1 MHVRTLA
8 KELGVDF
15 PTLLADAGVAPWT
28 FEDADNSIPYHV
40 LGRLLVACAEHAN
53 CGHFGLLVGTRFDP
67 SSLGELN
74 GLMKNCG
81 SVREA
86 LALGA
91 SYLQVADQGAMFIQ
105 LDVRDGRTAT
115 GWALFAGDIPGAS
128 HIQDAA
134 LAIQCRLL
142 RELCGPAW
150 RPLLTRLSRSRPA
163 DTRPYRAAFGMNI
176 EFDADLSAVVFD
188 SYWLDQPI
196 SGANSE
202 AFLSAVQGVELC
214 AASDPAPF
222 SRQVRR
228 AIRALLFSSS
238 ASTSKIA
245 RLFDLAPRTLRRRLA
260 DEGTSVR
267 SLTNEV
273 RRELSFHLLRN
284 TQLKLSAVAEAL
296 RYADAAVFSRAFRS
310 WSGMSPRQWRAST
323 NSHQQKA
330 RR

>member
-8 KELGVDF
+8 EELGVDF
-15 PTLLADAGVAPWT
+15 PTLLADAGAAPGT
-28 FEDADNSIPYHV
+28 FEDADNSIPYDV
-40 LGRLLVACAEHAN
+40 LGRLLVACAEHTD

-74 GLMKNCG
+74 SLMKNGG

-86 LALGA
+86 LSLGA
-91 SYLQVADQGAMFIQ
+91 SYLQVADQGAMSFL
-105 LDVRDGRTAT
+105 LDVSDGRTAM
-115 GWALFAGDIPGAS
+115 GWALFAGDIPGAT

-134 LAIQCRLL
+134 LAIQCRIL

-150 RPLLTRLSRSRPA
+150 RPLLIRLSRSRPA
-163 DTRPYRAAFGMNI
+163 DARPYRAAFGVNV
-176 EFDADLSAVVFD
+176 EFDSDLSAVVFD

-196 SGANSE
+196 SGANRE
-202 AFLSAVQGVELC
+202 VFLAAARAVELR
-214 AASDPAPF
+214 AGSDPVPF

-228 AIRALLFSSS
+228 AIHALLFSSS
-238 ASTSKIA
+238 VSTTKIA
-245 RLFDLAPRTLRRRLA
+245 RFFDVAPRTLRRRLA
-260 DEGTSVR
+260 DEGATVR
-267 SLTNEV
+267 DLTGDV

-284 TQLKLSAVAEAL
+284 THLKISEVAEAL

-310 WSGMSPRQWRAST
+310 WTNMSPRQWRALDMRQ
-323 NSHQQKA
+323 QQKA